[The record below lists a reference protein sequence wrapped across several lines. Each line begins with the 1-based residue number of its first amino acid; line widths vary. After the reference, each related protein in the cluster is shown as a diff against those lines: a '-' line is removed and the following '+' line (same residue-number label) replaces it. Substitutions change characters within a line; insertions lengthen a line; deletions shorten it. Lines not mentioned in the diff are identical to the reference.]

1 MLPSNPW
8 PRFGKAEGEFLKI
21 NSEKHSSCQWS
32 VAREEVQSSL
42 ERARNA
48 LVRKRQE
55 LAETTPLLDR
65 VLDCAELA
73 STTSTQAIQ
82 VRAHASCGSE
92 GKAKAAMHALEG
104 SWSGADVELKALRLQ
119 FRVGLNEAETI
130 TE

>member
-1 MLPSNPW
+1 M
-8 PRFGKAEGEFLKI
+8 
-21 NSEKHSSCQWS
+21 
-32 VAREEVQSSL
+32 
-42 ERARNA
+42 
-48 LVRKRQE
+48 RKRQE

-92 GKAKAAMHALEG
+92 GKAKAAMHAHEG

-130 TE
+130 KEAGQPLSLVTTRSFASVEQGMDRVRMPSPRRDDEHR